1 MTVPKRDVT
10 KAAERVAEQI
20 RREIVT
26 GNLRT
31 GEKLLPE
38 NQLQEQF
45 GISRPTLREAL
56 RMLEAESLINVARGR
71 HGGATVTAL
80 DPRVL
85 ARQVGSS
92 LQREGTTLRDVWQA
106 RMVFEPQAAAMI
118 AANGS
123 RMAIEALA
131 ANIEEAR
138 KVVDDPTLFGP
149 LTTRF
154 GELLVEHCGNN
165 TLRLLALL
173 VEDIIGRQNLP
184 QHMITGGTKHRFEV
198 NVKTREKL
206 LRLMEAGEGQEAE
219 TYWRNYLRVA
229 IDDISAYRVNMPI
242 DVLAP
247 QAAGQT
253 IKSVTRKVA

>member
-1 MTVPKRDVT
+1 MTLKKRET
-10 KAAERVAEQI
+10 IKAAERVAAQI

-80 DPRVL
+80 DPCVL
-85 ARQVGSS
+85 ARQVGAS
-92 LQREGTTLRDVWQA
+92 LQREGTTLRDVWLA

-118 AANGS
+118 AEHGS
-123 RMAIEALA
+123 RMAIEELA
-131 ANIEEAR
+131 ANIDAAREA
-138 KVVDDPTLFGP
+138 VDDPDLFGP
-149 LTTRF
+149 LATRF
-154 GELLVEHCGNN
+154 GELLVEHCGNK

-173 VEDIIGRQNLP
+173 VEDIIRRQNLP
-184 QHMITGGTKHRFEV
+184 RHMTTGGTKHRFAV
-198 NVKTREKL
+198 NVRSREKL
-206 LRLMEAGEGQEAE
+206 LRLIESGHAEEAE
-219 TYWRNYLRVA
+219 TYWRNHLKVSLE
-229 IDDISAYRVNMPI
+229 DISAYRVNMPI
-242 DVLAP
+242 DVLTQ
-247 QAAGQT
+247 QAEGPA
-253 IKSVTRKVA
+253 IKGVTRQVA